1 MTDRFRDK
9 VVVVT
14 GAAHGMGRASAIAF
28 AGEGGRVVVADVDEQ
43 GGRETNH
50 LIAQSGGRG
59 HFFRCNVLDARDVE
73 RMIAEVAQSFGGVDV
88 LHNNAGVV
96 RYGTVVDM
104 SLEDWHLI
112 LNTNLTASFLTCKYA
127 IPEMRKRGGG
137 AIVNTASAQA
147 FASQKTVAAYAAS
160 KGGIVSFTKTVALD
174 HAADGIRCNCIA
186 PGSIHTPMLDD
197 AAQTFSP
204 GDPTRALTEWGHLHP
219 IGRVGRP
226 DEVAKTV
233 LFLASDDA
241 SFITG
246 ACLSVDGGLLAS
258 LF

>member
-1 MTDRFRDK
+1 VAQRFREK

-14 GAAHGMGRASAIAF
+14 GAANGLGRASAIAF
-28 AGEGGRVVVADVDEQ
+28 AGEGGRVVVADIDEQ
-43 GGRETNH
+43 GGQETLG
-50 LIAQSGGRG
+50 LITQKGGQG
-59 HFFRCNVLDARDVE
+59 HFVRCDVLDAASVE
-73 RMIAEVAQSFGGVDV
+73 HMIAETAGVFGGVDV

-96 RYGTVVDM
+96 RYG
-104 SLEDWHLI
+104 
-112 LNTNLTASFLTCKYA
+112 
-127 IPEMRKRGGG
+127 
-137 AIVNTASAQA
+137 
-147 FASQKTVAAYAAS
+147 SQKTVAAYAAS

-197 AAQTFSP
+197 AARTFSP
-204 GDPTRALTEWGHLHP
+204 ADPAQALTEWGHLHP

-226 DEVAKTV
+226 EEVAKTV
-233 LFLASDDA
+233 LFLASEDA